1 MMHQANGACGMTLSP
16 GSPDTAR
23 PFDVVSV
30 SMDMGLSLCLG
41 QKCCSALPAPV
52 HPLPRASPTP
62 RSFLAIGILTPCTA
76 SHTWAHGE
84 RRIGDGEYS
93 LPPWGLCSN
102 DSAVLPWGLLPR
114 NPPP

>member
-76 SHTWAHGE
+76 SDTWG
-84 RRIGDGEYS
+84 
-93 LPPWGLCSN
+93 PWGEENRGRGVQPPSLGT
-102 DSAVLPWGLLPR
+102 VL
-114 NPPP
+114 